1 MPDQP
6 WRLFSSDQT
15 NILTILGSYKLPR
28 GYQVGVRFRYVTG
41 NPYTP
46 VKQAYF
52 NASTGDYVSLPGD
65 LFSQRLSA
73 FHQLDVRFDKTWTF
87 NRWRLSVYLDIQNL
101 YNYRSEESRQYNFN
115 FTQSQPVT
123 GLPFVPDLGIR
134 GDF

>member
-1 MPDQP
+1 
-6 WRLFSSDQT
+6 
-15 NILTILGSYKLPR
+15 
-28 GYQVGVRFRYVTG
+28 
-41 NPYTP
+41 
-46 VKQAYF
+46 
-52 NASTGDYVSLPGD
+52 VSLPGD
-65 LFSQRLSA
+65 PFSQRLSD

-87 NRWRLSVYLDIQNL
+87 DRWRLSVYLDIQNL